1 MHLYPVVLGRYPP
14 GISIGI
20 EQLATTRKSSL
31 APGLL
36 ARPGAAPSRS
46 MPVEDLPRAAASS
59 APAEAGGLKATTI
72 GTTLYL
78 LPQESKRLKRLALDL
93 DLSLHELMLTGL
105 DRVLAEHGQPPIRR
119 YVPAVPRKEK
129 KR

>member
-1 MHLYPVVLGRYPP
+1 
-14 GISIGI
+14 
-20 EQLATTRKSSL
+20 
-31 APGLL
+31 
-36 ARPGAAPSRS
+36 
-46 MPVEDLPRAAASS
+46 MPVEDLPRATASS
-59 APAEAGGLKATTI
+59 APAEAGGLKATTV

-93 DLSLHELMLTGL
+93 DLSLHELTLTGL

-119 YVPAVPRKEK
+119 YVPAVARKEK

>member
-1 MHLYPVVLGRYPP
+1 M
-14 GISIGI
+14 
-20 EQLATTRKSSL
+20 ATTRKLSL

-46 MPVEDLPRAAASS
+46 LPVEDLPRAAA
-59 APAEAGGLKATTI
+59 PTEAGGLKAATV

-93 DLSLHELMLTGL
+93 DVSLHELMLTGL
-105 DRVLAEHGQPPIRR
+105 DHVLAEHGQPPVRR
-119 YVPAVPRKEK
+119 YLPARPLKERK
-129 KR
+129 R

>member
-1 MHLYPVVLGRYPP
+1 M
-14 GISIGI
+14 
-20 EQLATTRKSSL
+20 TRKPSL

-46 MPVEDLPRAAASS
+46 MPVEDLPRAVVPSVS
-59 APAEAGGLKATTI
+59 TEAGGLKAATV

-93 DLSLHELMLTGL
+93 DVSLHELMLTGL
-105 DRVLAEHGQPPIRR
+105 DRVLTEHGQPPVRR
-119 YVPAVPRKEK
+119 YVPARPLKEK

>member
-1 MHLYPVVLGRYPP
+1 
-14 GISIGI
+14 
-20 EQLATTRKSSL
+20 
-31 APGLL
+31 
-36 ARPGAAPSRS
+36 
-46 MPVEDLPRAAASS
+46 MPVEDLPRAAAPS
-59 APAEAGGLKATTI
+59 PPVEAGGLKATTV

-93 DLSLHELMLTGL
+93 DLSLHELILTGL
-105 DRVLAEHGQPPIRR
+105 DRVLAEHGQPSIRR

>member
-1 MHLYPVVLGRYPP
+1 M
-14 GISIGI
+14 
-20 EQLATTRKSSL
+20 AATRKPSL

-36 ARPGAAPSRS
+36 ARPGGAPARSAAI
-46 MPVEDLPRAAASS
+46 EDLPRPPAPAAAQGGDG
-59 APAEAGGLKATTI
+59 GGLKAATV

-105 DRVLAEHGQPPIRR
+105 DRVLAEHGQPPVRR

>member
-1 MHLYPVVLGRYPP
+1 M
-14 GISIGI
+14 
-20 EQLATTRKSSL
+20 ATTRKPSL
-31 APGLL
+31 APGLF

-46 MPVEDLPRAAASS
+46 PPVEDLPRAGAQPAS
-59 APAEAGGLKATTI
+59 AETGGLKAATV

-78 LPQESKRLKRLALDL
+78 LPQESKRLKRPALDL

-105 DRVLAEHGQPPIRR
+105 DRVLAEHGQPPVRR

>member
-1 MHLYPVVLGRYPP
+1 M
-14 GISIGI
+14 
-20 EQLATTRKSSL
+20 ATTRKPSL

-46 MPVEDLPRAAASS
+46 PPVEDLPRAATS
-59 APAEAGGLKATTI
+59 AETGGLKAATV

-105 DRVLAEHGQPPIRR
+105 DRVLAVHGQPPVRR
-119 YVPAVPRKEK
+119 YAPAVPRKEK